1 MIEINGKY
9 YRIDMDALM
18 AWVTKTPS
26 SEKNI
31 NTVTTITYPVSDD
44 NDIVEKE
51 ISENKS
57 TLNETMNQI
66 RYDFVKLLLT
76 NIFTTFTTDMDTILS
91 FSPETMSFGQKL
103 AFNTLLAKNIITED

>member
-1 MIEINGKY
+1 MIEIDGKY

-31 NTVTTITYPVSDD
+31 NTVTTITYPISDD

-66 RYDFVKLLLT
+66 RYDFVKLLIT

-91 FSPETMSFGQKL
+91 FSLGTMSFGQKL
-103 AFNTLLAKNIITED
+103 AFNTLLAKNIIIEV